1 MGISN
6 WNFNFI
12 SVFRNFL
19 CLNNFIKF
27 KLKEEMQHKFTILQV
42 CISSSCAV
50 KCFVQFWRRNACFID
65 WSEKTEDDRRIV
77 AWVVSHWQRSSHR
90 SQHDYCIVPGQNFLN
105 ASWQAEN
112 LGAKTLQR
120 WSPFE
125 YIFTAVLTGGPWIYS
140 DKLMQFYC
148 CRCSQFW

>member
-1 MGISN
+1 MVISN
-6 WNFNFI
+6 WNFI

-27 KLKEEMQHKFTILQV
+27 RLKEEMQHKFTILQV

-50 KCFVQFWRRNACFID
+50 KCFVQLWRRNTCLAD
-65 WSEKTEDDRRIV
+65 GMRRQKMTGELLL
-77 AWVVSHWQRSSHR
+77 VSHWQKAAAIRHNLTTVFCLDSTSETL
-90 SQHDYCIVPGQNFLN
+90 HDKLKVLERC
-105 ASWQAEN
+105 
-112 LGAKTLQR
+112 
-120 WSPFE
+120 SPSE
-125 YIFTAVLTGGPWIYS
+125 YILTAVLTGGPWIYS